1 MQENIT
7 IARPYAEA
15 AFDTAK
21 SESAMDAWS
30 AMLEILSSIA
40 NDKDMQSLISNP
52 RVEKSVLQD
61 IVSEVC
67 GDKVSSQSCKN
78 FIQILIDAGRLMQA
92 PEIHQLF
99 ELERA
104 EQEGSAKVEVI
115 AAFPLEQNQ
124 QDDIANSMEKRL
136 GKKVV
141 INTEIDE
148 SLIGGVVIRSGD
160 SVIDAS
166 VKGRLTSLTNEFAE

>member
-15 AFDTAK
+15 ALDTAK
-21 SESAMDAWS
+21 EESAMDTWS
-30 AMLEILSSIA
+30 SMLEILSLIA
-40 NDKDMQSLISNP
+40 KDKDMQMLISNP
-52 RVEKSVLQD
+52 RVETSVIHE
-61 IVSEVC
+61 IVTEVC
-67 GDKVSSQSCKN
+67 GDKVSNQSCKN
-78 FIQILIDAGRLMQA
+78 FIQILIDAGRLEQA
-92 PEIHQLF
+92 PEIQQLF

-104 EQEGSAKVEVI
+104 EQEGSAKVEVLS
-115 AAFPLEQNQ
+115 AFPLEQSQ
-124 QDDIANSMEKRL
+124 QDEIAAAMEKRL

-141 INTEIDE
+141 INSEIDE